1 MAYKY
6 LNFAFES
13 QEIVNEVIYQL
24 ENNLGLD
31 CSDYELAR
39 MGERLGL
46 KPNKVLLNPFNFLEQ
61 TITEIAEDAGYQV
74 VNLEVNENGLHIE
87 IEENL
92 EDEDEE

>member
-13 QEIVNEVIYQL
+13 QDIVNAVIYQL

-61 TITEIAEDAGYQV
+61 TITEIAEDAGYIV
-74 VNLEVNENGLHIE
+74 DDITVNENGLYLR

-92 EDEDEE
+92 EDEYEE